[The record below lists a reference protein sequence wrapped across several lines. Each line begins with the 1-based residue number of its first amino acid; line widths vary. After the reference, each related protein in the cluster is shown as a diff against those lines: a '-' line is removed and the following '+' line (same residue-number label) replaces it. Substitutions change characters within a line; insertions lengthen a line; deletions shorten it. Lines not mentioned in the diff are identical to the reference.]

1 MAGLLCK
8 CGEGMNTTDDPS
20 PCIVD
25 IYYSEE
31 VESALTNAPDTAL
44 NDFLTD
50 WDEKH
55 DCPRESKDRP
65 EPVDYWFCPVCK
77 RIYEMQLKP
86 EGRWLRIFQKTD
98 IVRHD
103 LKDWRRIYV
112 FFDTDVYA
120 ATAVKGANW
129 RLPLRDY
136 LKTHDSPHYFLSPDE
151 TLACAIDPANGQVLY
166 SYALE
171 DSWSPESEK

>member
-1 MAGLLCK
+1 MARLLCK

-20 PCIVD
+20 PCVVD

-31 VESALTNAPDTAL
+31 IETALTNDPL
-44 NDFLTD
+44 LTLHNLKMD

-55 DCPRESKDRP
+55 DCQRSYYVRS
-65 EPVDYWFCPVCK
+65 EPIDYWFCPVCK
-77 RIYEMQLKP
+77 RIYEVQLKP

-98 IVRHD
+98 VTPQCCEG
-103 LKDWRRIYV
+103 WRRIYV
-112 FFDTDVYA
+112 LSDIDTYA
-120 ATAVKGANW
+120 AKEANENV
-129 RLPLRDY
+129 LLADY

-171 DSWSPESEK
+171 DSWSPESEQ